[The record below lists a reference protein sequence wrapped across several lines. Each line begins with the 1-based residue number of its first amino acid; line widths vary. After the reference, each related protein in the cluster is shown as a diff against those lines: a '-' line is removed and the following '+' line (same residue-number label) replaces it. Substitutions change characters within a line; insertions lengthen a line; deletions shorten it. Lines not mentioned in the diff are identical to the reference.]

1 MDTRGFAL
9 IATETAF
16 PRAGRI
22 GSRGALYA
30 LLLVS
35 AAAVY
40 AARQA
45 FGAKLP
51 FSPLYLQIPA
61 YLLLAG
67 LAAWQ
72 VRARLTAFR
81 YTLTDEALLV
91 ERLGGGGSRLLA
103 RIPLSA
109 FIPDGARPSG
119 RLSAYVGRRRRAGAL
134 YFRQDGRARLLLH
147 SMTED
152 MTARL
157 WAARQENDGT
167 DAMETGVL

>member
-1 MDTRGFAL
+1 MNTRGFSL
-9 IATETAF
+9 IATETAL

-30 LLLVS
+30 LLLLG

-45 FGAKLP
+45 VGERLP
-51 FSPLYLQIPA
+51 FSPLLLQIPA
-61 YLLLAG
+61 YALLAG
-67 LAAWQ
+67 MAAWY

-91 ERLGGGGSRLLA
+91 ERLSGGGNRLLA
-103 RIPLSA
+103 RIPLGA
-109 FIPDGARPSG
+109 FCRDAAGPCAP
-119 RLSAYVGRRRRAGAL
+119 LPAYVGRRRRAGAL
-134 YFRQDGRARLLLH
+134 YYRQDGRARLLLH

-157 WAARQENDGT
+157 WVARQENDGT